1 MFNSSI
7 KGNNTRRSIVP
18 FFFLLCTKSLHGII
32 KQVARRGETKVVCL
46 FRPLKIDYLTLVN

>member
-1 MFNSSI
+1 M
-7 KGNNTRRSIVP
+7 P

-46 FRPLKIDYLTLVN
+46 FKPLKIDYLTLVN